1 MSISGNKCSE
11 QNFNYFA
18 VILCVPAPLREKTI
32 IDAGEQVN
40 ANKKGTGFAP
50 QRMGPFRRAVLRGLG
65 ILLPPLLTIVIFL
78 WVGNTVAVYL
88 LEPLEDATRYVMV
101 EYLADIRTPSHVD
114 TRAGAPDTVILDGET
129 HVLTSQNTLTID
141 DTLLK
146 RMNDGKFIPLDVYEF
161 VEDGVGRDPMP
172 TTAKDIYTWY
182 VNHKWLPRRFVVP
195 VFLCL
200 FLLVLYLLGKFL
212 AAGVGRFFWNQLER
226 FIHRVPLV
234 RNVYGSVKQVTD
246 FLFTESEFHFTRVVA
261 IEYPRKGIWT
271 VCFVTGEGMWDLRG
285 VAREPVL
292 TVFVPT
298 SPMPFTGFALTVKK
312 SEVVELTISIDQA
325 IQFLVS
331 CGVVIP
337 PPIIGVPQKEEG
349 ESPVQPSLDW
359 AR

>member
-1 MSISGNKCSE
+1 MS
-11 QNFNYFA
+11 
-18 VILCVPAPLREKTI
+18 
-32 IDAGEQVN
+32 
-40 ANKKGTGFAP
+40 ANEVQTEYSP

-78 WVGNTVAVYL
+78 WMGNTVAVYL

-101 EYLADIRTPSHVD
+101 EYLADIRTPSDVD
-114 TRAGAPDTVILDGET
+114 IRPGAIDTVVVDGEQ
-129 HVLTSQNTLTID
+129 HILTSKGAVTID
-141 DTLLK
+141 DEVLL
-146 RMNDGKFIPLDVYEF
+146 RTQDGKFIPQDVYDF
-161 VEDGVGRDPMP
+161 VSAGIGRDPMP
-172 TTAKDIYTWY
+172 TDAKAIYTWY

-212 AAGVGRFFWNQLER
+212 AAGLGRFFWNQLER
-226 FIHRVPLV
+226 LIHRVPLV

-246 FLFTESEFHFTRVVA
+246 FLFTESELQFTRVVA

-271 VCFVTGEGMWDLRG
+271 LAFVTGEGMWDLRG
-285 VAREPVL
+285 VAKEPVI

-325 IQFLVS
+325 IQFFVS

-337 PPIIGVPQKEEG
+337 PPIIGVPQKDAIG
-349 ESPVQPSLDW
+349 PQAPPALDQ